1 MHPNKIASIGNVF
14 NAGVI
19 PALEETFVRQCGEIL
34 PFAVL
39 RGGSRLSAPVAHRMM
54 SGEFVILSEK
64 AGDIQAWVDSLPDGS
79 NIVIPDYC
87 DGQQIGE
94 FVWEVQYCRN
104 GVLPLAY
111 FGGKCGSV
119 GMAGLHP
126 DGRYTFKWTEP
137 YP

>member
-1 MHPNKIASIGNVF
+1 MHPNKIAFISEVF

-19 PALEETFVRQCGEIL
+19 PALKEKFVRQCGERL
-34 PFAVL
+34 PFAVI
-39 RGGSRLSAPVAHRMM
+39 RGGSRISAPVAHCMM
-54 SGEFVILSEK
+54 SGDIAILSEE

-87 DGQQIGE
+87 CGQQVGE

-111 FGGKCGSV
+111 FGGKHGNV
-119 GMAGLHP
+119 GTDGLHP
-126 DGRYTFKWTEP
+126 DGRYAFKWIEP